1 MFQRQEPP
9 IELEPLHW
17 AAQGASIFDGE
28 MGDALTEALDRFAR
42 DAYVRVVV
50 VTGGAPGDVTETP
63 LI

>member
-1 MFQRQEPP
+1 
-9 IELEPLHW
+9 
-17 AAQGASIFDGE
+17 